1 MIISILLDHRKRLT
15 PPNIEPHGDVT
26 ETWFRP
32 VSAGFG
38 GTLRSGT
45 SPLAA
50 ERTARRCH
58 RLEIHPAHVDTVI
71 CLQETVTGG
80 RPRHAVSSRSID
92 DLAREA
98 ETANAR

>member
-1 MIISILLDHRKRLT
+1 MIISVLLDHRKRVT
-15 PPNIEPHGDVT
+15 RPNIGPRGDVT
-26 ETWFRP
+26 ETGFRP

-38 GTLRSGT
+38 GTLRSST
-45 SPLAA
+45 PLLAA
-50 ERTARRCH
+50 ERTARRCY

-80 RPRHAVSSRSID
+80 RPRHAVSSRSIN

-98 ETANAR
+98 ETANAP